1 MAVVFESGERN
12 EMEEQSRGR
21 KEIKAEALTVI
32 MRKKISSK
40 TPFLFVLPAHL
51 MVLRSSVCTRAGNGL
66 SFQQMSSRNF
76 Q

>member
-21 KEIKAEALTVI
+21 KEIKVEALTV

-40 TPFLFVLPAHL
+40 TPFLCVLPAHL
-51 MVLRSSVCTRAGNGL
+51 MVLRSSVRTRAGNGL